1 MPKVLITTI
10 PFGDKNKKPLQM
22 LNDSNIE
29 YVINPFNKKIT
40 ESELISIINEF
51 DGLIAGTEPIT
62 KDVLNSATNLKIIG
76 RVGIGLDNV
85 DLQYASKKNIMVTY
99 TPDAPAPAVAEL
111 TIAIMLSLLRSVHI
125 SNDEMHNGRWHRFF
139 GRRLSEVEI
148 GIIGL
153 GRIGTRVIKHIR
165 AFNSKKIMVNDLNT
179 DKEFYENQ
187 NLIWTSKEDI
197 YKKADVISLHLPLT
211 KLTSNMINFEKLL
224 LMKKDAIIINT
235 SRGGIVNEK
244 DLYEV
249 MKLGKFCG
257 VGIDVF
263 DKEPYNGPLNN
274 IQRCLLTSHMGSMSE
289 DCRSKMEI
297 EATQDV
303 INYFNNDKINRLV
316 PEYEYQIQQNL
327 AK

>member
-1 MPKVLITTI
+1 
-10 PFGDKNKKPLQM
+10 
-22 LNDSNIE
+22 
-29 YVINPFNKKIT
+29 
-40 ESELISIINEF
+40 
-51 DGLIAGTEPIT
+51 
-62 KDVLNSATNLKIIG
+62 
-76 RVGIGLDNV
+76 
-85 DLQYASKKNIMVTY
+85 
-99 TPDAPAPAVAEL
+99 
-111 TIAIMLSLLRSVHI
+111 
-125 SNDEMHNGRWHRFF
+125 
-139 GRRLSEVEI
+139 
-148 GIIGL
+148 
-153 GRIGTRVIKHIR
+153 
-165 AFNSKKIMVNDLNT
+165 
-179 DKEFYENQ
+179 
-187 NLIWTSKEDI
+187 
-197 YKKADVISLHLPLT
+197 
-211 KLTSNMINFEKLL
+211 MINFEKLL